1 MSFILWQLCILQ
13 PQVAADICCLL
24 GATSVNL
31 IHWTEV
37 FNDVWDVD
45 TNYVTIIS
53 QAITLLVLKTC
64 PVFRQ
69 SLKQLLPFYLSS
81 QEKTVKMAHCWSKVR
96 ISITEKKDIFISTKK
111 KKSLLRVLLKYSPA
125 SVRIHFSKRKKSLL
139 ISSSSTHFSPLMYVK
154 EYLPRTTF
162 PDRLQT
168 ETHSQLRLLNHRDG
182 FKGPSRGWLGFIM
195 ANETPHYSL
204 LSYNK
209 CL

>member
-1 MSFILWQLCILQ
+1 M
-13 PQVAADICCLL
+13 
-24 GATSVNL
+24 
-31 IHWTEV
+31 
-37 FNDVWDVD
+37 
-45 TNYVTIIS
+45 TIIS

-69 SLKQLLPFYLSS
+69 SLKQLLPFCLSS

-182 FKGPSRGWLGFIM
+182 FKGPSRG
-195 ANETPHYSL
+195 
-204 LSYNK
+204 
-209 CL
+209 

>member
-13 PQVAADICCLL
+13 PQVAADICCPL

-31 IHWTEV
+31 SHWTEV

-53 QAITLLVLKTC
+53 QAITLLVL
-64 PVFRQ
+64 VFRQ
-69 SLKQLLPFYLSS
+69 SLKQLLPFCLSS

-96 ISITEKKDIFISTKK
+96 ISITEKKDIFISTK

>member
-69 SLKQLLPFYLSS
+69 SLKQLLPFCLSS

-111 KKSLLRVLLKYSPA
+111 KK
-125 SVRIHFSKRKKSLL
+125 KSLESSLKVFISICQNPFFQKKKVTTYLL
-139 ISSSSTHFSPLMYVK
+139 IIHTLQSFNVCKGIPSSNYFSWQTADRDPFSP
-154 EYLPRTTF
+154 
-162 PDRLQT
+162 
-168 ETHSQLRLLNHRDG
+168 
-182 FKGPSRGWLGFIM
+182 
-195 ANETPHYSL
+195 
-204 LSYNK
+204 
-209 CL
+209 